1 MRERRER
8 GTGEGKFDSDVLP
21 GEAWETEGTG
31 RAEVG
36 LICSGLWRRRG
47 LRSVAPVIGILLDA
61 EEVRTILRKEAQN
74 GT

>member
-36 LICSGLWRRRG
+36 LRFARVYGVGEVCVASRPSSVSCWTRRR
-47 LRSVAPVIGILLDA
+47 
-61 EEVRTILRKEAQN
+61 
-74 GT
+74 